1 MKVMAHRGYS
11 GKYPENTMLA
21 FEEAAKTGADGIE
34 LDVQLTKDGQVVVI
48 HDERIDRTTDGSGW
62 VKDYTY
68 EELKKFNA
76 ARVKGDQFGFQPIPS
91 FEEYC
96 AWVKN
101 QSLFTNV
108 ELKTSIIYYPEI
120 EEKTIALIRKYGL
133 EDRII
138 FSSFNHLS
146 ILKMKEL
153 APEIPCGALVGDRG
167 LKYAGFYCE
176 RFGFEFY
183 HPDFATLTEED
194 VKECKAHGV
203 GINAWTVNGMEGLE
217 KLVEWDC
224 EGIITNYP
232 DVPVKYFKA
241 RNND

>member
-1 MKVMAHRGYS
+1 M
-11 GKYPENTMLA
+11 
-21 FEEAAKTGADGIE
+21 
-34 LDVQLTKDGQVVVI
+34 
-48 HDERIDRTTDGSGW
+48 
-62 VKDYTY
+62 
-68 EELKKFNA
+68 
-76 ARVKGDQFGFQPIPS
+76 
-91 FEEYC
+91 
-96 AWVKN
+96 
-101 QSLFTNV
+101 

-183 HPDFATLTEED
+183 HPDFQTLTEED

>member
-34 LDVQLTKDGQVVVI
+34 LDVQLTKDGQVVGI

-96 AWVKN
+96 AWAKN

-153 APEIPCGALVGDRG
+153 AP
-167 LKYAGFYCE
+167 
-176 RFGFEFY
+176 
-183 HPDFATLTEED
+183 D